1 MQWLYVRRRMR
12 RSNYRPTSLSRIVRI
27 THAVNQPVHV
37 FNSPRLRLSPA
48 IPFRLPFSNREPPS
62 ASGQHAF
69 TCWMHT
75 RHSVCKRPAASRF
88 IRHILGASCAGDCPV
103 RFERAPLGG
112 GALGGAHQGPRP
124 ARTHQQSRGELQRL
138 QYLNF
143 THSTVYMQNHVVHS
157 RLIFL

>member
-1 MQWLYVRRRMR
+1 MQWLYVRRHMPLFQQ
-12 RSNYRPTSLSRIVRI
+12 SNFRPTRRLSRIVRI
-27 THAVNQPVHV
+27 AHAVNQPVHV
-37 FNSPRLRLSPA
+37 FYSPRLRRSPA

-88 IRHILGASCAGDCPV
+88 IRHILGASCAVDCPV

-138 QYLNF
+138 HYLNCS
-143 THSTVYMQNHVVHS
+143 HSIVYMPNHVFHS
-157 RLIFL
+157 